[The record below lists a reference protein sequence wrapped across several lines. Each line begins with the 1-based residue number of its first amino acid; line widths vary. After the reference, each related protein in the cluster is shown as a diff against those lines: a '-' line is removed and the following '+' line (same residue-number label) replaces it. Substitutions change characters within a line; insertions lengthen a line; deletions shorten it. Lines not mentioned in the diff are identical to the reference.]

1 MDPFNAGALSLL
13 PPIIAITL
21 ALWTKEVFSSL
32 MIGILSGSLIYTVG
46 MGQDFVIVRTIETA
60 FAVMVKKV
68 DFNIIIFCTLL
79 GSPCS
84 PPVPS
89 ARSSLLTTISTALP

>member
-21 ALWTKEVFSSL
+21 ALCTKEVFSSL

-68 DFNIIIFCTLL
+68 DFRLL
-79 GSPCS
+79 P
-84 PPVPS
+84 
-89 ARSSLLTTISTALP
+89 TAAAQLEMGAMMQMGAALASMI

>member
-1 MDPFNAGALSLL
+1 MDPYNAGALSLL

-46 MGQDFVIVRTIETA
+46 MGQDFVIVRTIHLAGRRNPRLRQVGHPTHQGQ
-60 FAVMVKKV
+60 
-68 DFNIIIFCTLL
+68 DQ
-79 GSPCS
+79 
-84 PPVPS
+84 
-89 ARSSLLTTISTALP
+89 RTALHQRPRRVHLY